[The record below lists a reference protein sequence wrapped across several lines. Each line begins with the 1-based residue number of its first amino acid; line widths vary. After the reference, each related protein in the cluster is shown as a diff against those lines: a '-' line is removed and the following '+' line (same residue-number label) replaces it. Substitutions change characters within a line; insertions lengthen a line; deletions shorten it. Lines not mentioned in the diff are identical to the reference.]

1 MEIED
6 KMNHEDIEEDHQRRD
21 NLMEND
27 IIVIDL
33 LVNDE
38 KEDNRVRNNIEIEI
52 ELKRE
57 HIMMKRDMRKKRN
70 MPKENLR

>member
-1 MEIED
+1 
-6 KMNHEDIEEDHQRRD
+6 
-21 NLMEND
+21 MEND